1 LEQALHEE
9 PDGMTAENSTRAAIY
24 EGLRSRFEELA
35 KRYPERRSVLIPLLH
50 EVQAEAG
57 YLAPDAIEWV
67 AKFLGLA
74 PADVL
79 SVASF
84 YDMLSLEPVGRH
96 VIYVCQ
102 NLSCALLGAE
112 RIIRHL
118 EARLGIRTGETT
130 PDGLVSLRRME
141 CLAACGGAPAIQVD
155 GIYYERMTPEK
166 LDDLLATLRGDHD

>member
-1 LEQALHEE
+1 MDLQSTQNARTDVPIVSEE
-9 PDGMTAENSTRAAIY
+9 TRA
-24 EGLRSRFEELA
+24 RFEELA

-50 EVQAEAG
+50 EVQAEVG
-57 YLAPDAIEWV
+57 HLSPDAIEWV
-67 AKFLGLA
+67 ASFLGLA

-84 YDMLSLEPVGRH
+84 YDMLSLEPIGRH

-118 EARLGIRTGETT
+118 EARLGIHAGETT
-130 PDGLVSLRRME
+130 PDGLISLRRME

-155 GIYYERMTPEK
+155 GIYYERMTPER